1 MKRLLIITGWGLAIW
16 SLTLLWPTSSLILTP
31 AIIFWVIGGLGLLI
45 MAYLTG
51 QYVGQTDRRGQDAFQ
66 TSVHTRQTR
75 PTPVVYGRGHFS
87 RQTAPMPVV
96 ARQNPASRPTQP
108 FPLAR

>member
-1 MKRLLIITGWGLAIW
+1 MKRLLIITGWGLVLW
-16 SLTLLWPTSSLILTP
+16 SLSLLWPTSSLILTP
-31 AIIFWVIGGLGLLI
+31 ATTFWIIGGLGLII

-51 QYVGQTDRRGQDAFQ
+51 QYVAQTERPREDDFQ

-87 RQTAPMPVV
+87 RQTAPMPIM

>member
-1 MKRLLIITGWGLAIW
+1 MKRLLIITGWGLALW

-31 AIIFWVIGGLGLLI
+31 VTTFWIISGLGLLI

-51 QYVGQTDRRGQDAFQ
+51 QYVGQTDRRGQDDFQ

-75 PTPVVYGRGHFS
+75 PTPVAYLRRHFS
-87 RQTAPMPVV
+87 RQTAPMPIVT
-96 ARQNPASRPTQP
+96 RQSSASRPTQP

>member
-1 MKRLLIITGWGLAIW
+1 MKRLLIITGWGLVLW
-16 SLTLLWPTSSLILTP
+16 GLSLFWPALSLFLTP
-31 AIIFWVIGGLGLLI
+31 ATTFWIIGGLGLII

-51 QYVGQTDRRGQDAFQ
+51 QYVGQTNRRGEADLQ
-66 TSVHTRQTR
+66 TGIHTRRTR
-75 PTPVVYGRGHFS
+75 PTPVAYLRGHFS

-96 ARQNPASRPTQP
+96 VRQNPASRPTQP